1 MICLSQFRKVVAILS
16 IFFSRISRISRF
28 ILPSLIGLIAVGV
41 SAQSNK
47 SGTVKTAALSY
58 RDVAPIL
65 KERCVVCHNHD
76 MVSNTALSGGLA
88 LDSYAALKKGVA
100 APTGARLILTPG
112 KSADSEIY
120 KRLVTTSQSKL
131 MPKGGPALPAAQIA
145 VFKKWIDA
153 GAPAG
158 TGGAEV
164 AVTQPGAESLPMP
177 VDPAVL
183 DVAVN
188 TRIAPTPD
196 LVTKTTPKDAPLE
209 LALKIGPLAP
219 VTALAYSPDGKRLA
233 VGSYR
238 AVVLWDTAT
247 GQPAATI
254 APLAGPVQSIAFRSD
269 GTQLA
274 VAGGAPGVAGEVN
287 VFDAKTLAPVGN
299 PLTGHTDQV
308 YSVAW
313 SQDGTR
319 LATASQD
326 KTARLWEWPS
336 GKELKAFKD
345 HSDAVT
351 RVCFSPDGKS
361 IYTTCQ
367 DHNARRFDLSTGIAS
382 RVFSGHNEGI
392 TALAITANGKN
403 IITAGSEPDL
413 RWWNVDTGDVTA
425 RQGGHGSTV
434 NDIVAAKDG
443 KFIAS
448 ASADHTV
455 RLWDGGNGGQQ
466 RAYAGSDD
474 WVYAVAISP
483 DDKWVAGGGADG
495 MVRLWETATGRLRLT
510 LMLWPP
516 AGKSNTPEWIAIT
529 PEGYY
534 DGSPAW
540 IARVRARL
548 SGHSVTNAAVVAFTK
563 TLRQPDS
570 VLKSWQMAA
579 LDPAKLT
586 VPTPP
591 VKPTSAPTVPARSA
605 QTPKTKTTK

>member
-1 MICLSQFRKVVAILS
+1 LSARYSKSL
-16 IFFSRISRISRF
+16 
-28 ILPSLIGLIAVGV
+28 LPSLFLILAVAAT
-41 SAQSNK
+41 AQHSK
-47 SGTVKTAALSY
+47 PTTAKPAGISY

-65 KERCVVCHNHD
+65 KERCVVCHNRD
-76 MVSNTALSGGLA
+76 MLSNTALSGGLA
-88 LDSYAALKKGVA
+88 LDSYAALSKGVA
-100 APTGARLILTPG
+100 GPTGARAILTPG

-120 KRLVTTSQSKL
+120 KRLVSASQSKL

-158 TGGAEV
+158 TGGTEA
-164 AVTQPGAESLPMP
+164 AVTQPGPESLPMP
-177 VDPAVL
+177 VDPGAL

-196 LVTKTTPKDAPLE
+196 LVTKTTPKDAALE
-209 LALKIGPLAP
+209 LALKVGPLAS

-233 VGSYR
+233 VGVYR

-247 GQPAATI
+247 GQPAAVI
-254 APLAGPVQSIAFRSD
+254 APLAGPVQSIAYRPD
-269 GTQLA
+269 GAQLA
-274 VAGGAPGVAGEVN
+274 VAGGAPGVAGEVK

-299 PLTGHTDQV
+299 PLKGHTDQV

-313 SQDGTR
+313 SPDGAR

-336 GKELKAFKD
+336 GKELKSFKD

-351 RVCFSPDGKS
+351 RVCFAPDGKS
-361 IYTTCQ
+361 IYTACQ

-392 TALAITANGKN
+392 TALAITTSGKN
-403 IITAGSEPDL
+403 IITAGSEPEL
-413 RWWNVDTGDVTA
+413 RWWNVDSGDVTA

-434 NDIVAAKDG
+434 NDIVTARDG

-455 RLWDGGNGGQQ
+455 RLWDGNNGGQQ
-466 RAYAGSDD
+466 RSFDGSGD

-483 DDKWVAGGGADG
+483 DDKWMAGGGADG

-516 AGKSNTPEWIAIT
+516 AGKNPAPDWIAVT

-548 SGHSVTNAAVVAFTK
+548 AGRNVANPAVVAFTK
-563 TLRQPDS
+563 TLRQPDN

-579 LDPAKLT
+579 LDPAKLP
-586 VPTPP
+586 VAP
-591 VKPTSAPTVPARSA
+591 VKPAAPAKAAPPTKGALPPKGAPPANGKAA
-605 QTPKTKTTK
+605 Q